1 MKVMVSRAVGTCLL
15 KTMVVMDTCHRGR
28 LTRSWMM
35 RAAVSQFLMEMGNI
49 VETAVEKS
57 TEGLIVRE
65 IGEVI
70 LGKPATGPQTLL
82 GGLMM

>member
-1 MKVMVSRAVGTCLL
+1 MVSRVVGTCLP
-15 KTMVVMDTCHRGR
+15 KRMVVMDTCHCGQV
-28 LTRSWMM
+28 TSSWMM

-57 TEGLIVRE
+57 TEGLIARE

-70 LGKPATGPQTLL
+70 LGKPAMTPQTLL